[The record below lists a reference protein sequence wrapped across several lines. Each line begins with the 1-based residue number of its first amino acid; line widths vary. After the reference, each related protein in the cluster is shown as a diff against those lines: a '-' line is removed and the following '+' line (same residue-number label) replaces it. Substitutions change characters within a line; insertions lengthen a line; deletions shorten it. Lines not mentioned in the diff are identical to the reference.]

1 MEKEPTRIVK
11 WIVAVFLL
19 IGGLGMLTATIYSGF
34 QYFKIK
40 SNPATVTATVTK
52 YEEEE
57 DTDADGVSRTEY
69 QLYMTYTYM
78 GEEFTTTYKTTLREA
93 KAKAEIGK
101 KIQIQINP
109 EDPGQSTIQHRDF
122 WLGLLPSV
130 LFLWFGTGL
139 ILEKGKA

>member
-1 MEKEPTRIVK
+1 MKTKSNSIGK
-11 WIVAVFLL
+11 WLLAAFLL
-19 IGGLGMLTATIYSGF
+19 IGGIGMLAASIYSGY
-34 QYFKIK
+34 QYIKIK
-40 SNPATVTATVTK
+40 SNPATVTATVTR

-78 GEEFTTTYKTTLREA
+78 GEEYTTTYKTTLREA

-101 KIQIQINP
+101 NIQIQINP
-109 EDPGQSTIQHRDF
+109 EDPGQSTIEHRDF

-130 LFLWFGTGL
+130 LFLWFGTGI